1 MEAKQVVSS
10 PSPLLSY
17 SSNSLLS
24 NDDSRPLI
32 FPVVGNPFAII
43 TSMTMILLIIR
54 MKVLSMKRM
63 ELSQTITSLP
73 GSIRLEKGMPAQ

>member
-1 MEAKQVVSS
+1 MEAKQAVSG

-24 NDDSRPLI
+24 NDDSKPLI

-43 TSMTMILLIIR
+43 TSMILLIIR

>member
-10 PSPLLSY
+10 PSPLLQY
-17 SSNSLLS
+17 PSNLLLS
-24 NDDSRPLI
+24 NDDSKPLI

-43 TSMTMILLIIR
+43 TSMILLIIR

-63 ELSQTITSLP
+63 KLSQTITSLP
-73 GSIRLEKGMPAQ
+73 GSIRLEKGIPAQ